1 VIDLGMPALAS
12 LVPISVL
19 TGIAILV
26 VFRHASNP
34 AAVRRAKN
42 LVTAHLLEFRL
53 FMDEP
58 ALIFKAQRN
67 LVVANL
73 RFMKLMLRPALIL
86 ALPTA
91 FLLAELDAFYARAPL
106 RVGQP
111 AIVTAQLKGAAQTLE
126 LHASG
131 DFAVETPPV
140 RVVADNQVSWRVRPV
155 RAASQVL
162 QISSGGHTITKS
174 ISAGGGMRY
183 LSERRTGSVL
193 GFLIHPTELP
203 FSGAAIEWIEV
214 RYPPAEILHL
224 HWLVWFFLISAI
236 TALLLK
242 RRFRASF

>member
-19 TGIAILV
+19 TGIAMLV
-26 VFRHASNP
+26 VFRHASDQ
-34 AAVRRAKN
+34 AEVRRAKN
-42 LVTAHLLEFRL
+42 LVIAHLLEFRL

-58 ALIFKAQRN
+58 GLIFKAQRN

-91 FLLAELDAFYARAPL
+91 FLLAQLDAFYARAPL

-111 AIVTAQLKGAAQTLE
+111 AIVTAQLKEAGQTLE
-126 LHASG
+126 LQASG
-131 DFAVETPPV
+131 DFAIETPPV
-140 RVVADNQVSWRVRPV
+140 RVVAENQVSWRVRPE
-155 RAASQVL
+155 RAASQLL
-162 QISSGGHTITKS
+162 QFSGGGHTITKS
-174 ISAGGGMRY
+174 ISSGGGVRY

-193 GFLIHPTELP
+193 GFLVHPTELP
-203 FSGAAIEWIEV
+203 FSGAPIEWIEV
-214 RYPPAEILHL
+214 RYPPAEILGL
-224 HWLVWFFLISAI
+224 HWLVWFLVISAI